1 MSSSVNTTRISS
13 MDALRAL
20 AMFLGV
26 VLHAV
31 MAYTVKPFEGM
42 YQDPLY
48 RSSNYDLIFFS
59 IHTFRMQLFYLI
71 AGFFFRL
78 LYYRIGV
85 SAFIKHR
92 TQRILVPFI
101 VGLFLILP
109 LTYLPDVFYTVTG
122 HGTHFTTNDF
132 LTIIHDIFI
141 WRGPLHLWF
150 LYYLL
155 LFYVIGIFIIKWRI
169 VLVKDLE
176 IHIKPALMLPLLLII
191 SFLTLMLFDSPY
203 IQYTPG
209 LKPRVSYILYYG
221 LFVYAGWLL
230 HRNMKVYF
238 APLKKY
244 GLLFMITG
252 AFCALVV
259 YYFAYFPNTGKAIIT
274 ADWQIKLLMTLTT
287 VTLVLGFLG
296 VFLRYINAESPV
308 MRYLSDASYW
318 VYLIHV
324 AIVDAVQ
331 IWMGNTTL
339 WGPLKPLLCFIIPVL
354 VALATYQLFVRYTF
368 IGYYLHGSR
377 KAVENEKKIIAGSM
391 K

>member
-1 MSSSVNTTRISS
+1 MTTSSTRITS

-42 YQDPLY
+42 YQDALY
-48 RSSNYDLIFFS
+48 RSSLYDLIFFS
-59 IHTFRMQLFYLI
+59 IHTFRMQLFYVI

-92 TQRILVPFI
+92 TQRILIPFI
-101 VGLFLILP
+101 AGLFIILP
-109 LTYLPDVFYTVTG
+109 LTYLPYVAYGVTG
-122 HGTHFTTNDF
+122 HGAHFTTNDF
-132 LTIIHDIFI
+132 LTIVHDIFI

-150 LYYLL
+150 LYYLA
-155 LFYVIGIFIIKWRI
+155 LFYVIGIFIIKSA
-169 VLVKDLE
+169 KDKQLT
-176 IHIKPALMLPLLLII
+176 IRPLLFPLLLII
-191 SFLTLMLFDSPY
+191 GSFLTLLLFDSPY

-209 LKPRVSYILYYG
+209 LKPRLSYILYYG

-230 HRNMKVYF
+230 HGNMEAYF
-238 APLKKY
+238 PPLKKY
-244 GLLFMITG
+244 GFLFILVG
-252 AFCALVV
+252 VFCAGVV
-259 YYFAYFPNTGKAIIT
+259 YYFAWFPTPGNATIT

-287 VTLVLGFLG
+287 VTLVLGLLG
-296 VFLRYINAESPV
+296 VFLRFVNAESPV

-339 WGPLKPLLCFIIPVL
+339 WGPLKPVLSFVIPVII
-354 VALATYQLFVRYTF
+354 ALATYQLFVRYTF
-368 IGYYLHGSR
+368 IGFYLHGSR
-377 KAVENEKKIIAGSM
+377 KPVDQSKKIIAGSM
-391 K
+391 KL